1 VRLTRLIVQGF
12 KSFKDRTV
20 IHFDQG
26 ITGIV
31 GPNGCGKSNIVD
43 ALFWVMG
50 EMSAKHLRG
59 DTMKDVIF
67 AGSSKYTPASWAEVT
82 LVLENNESKHIHIGN
97 KISNP
102 SEIQLSRKLYR
113 NSETEYRINGVPCRL
128 KDIQEIFMDTGAGAK
143 SYSIIAQG
151 EIERLVQAKPQE
163 RRAMIEEVAGI
174 TKFKLRRRES
184 LKKIEQTKIN
194 LARLSDLQQELEKNL
209 NSLGEQAEK
218 AEKACKL
225 KDIIKENELMVES
238 NRIHKILK
246 ERRDFANELVKNKTI
261 LETSKLRRDNLEIS
275 LEDERVLK
283 EELQLKLD
291 EFQKIFNELAKE
303 LAAAEAKVEFLAK
316 SKDDKSNQVHRF
328 IAENKSIQIELEEIK
343 TRCQE
348 LVEEKNKLSGQML
361 EDNDLSELEEKV
373 SFLKLQMEDKQDEVN
388 KSNQIYDQL
397 SKSVHDLDQELFKNT
412 SRQGELAFHLQDINA
427 EIEALEKQ
435 YSGLSFELVKE
446 REKVDAAN
454 GLVEKFTKEH
464 GAFKEKIE
472 SLQKN
477 ELVIRQQKESLLKES
492 LTVDSKLKSLKEIN
506 EALEGV
512 KEGTSKFLKEQKSG
526 LYDLLGNALQCE
538 EKYSKPV
545 QCLLSD
551 YLETI
556 ISQSNNI
563 DELADWHQEHSHMAY
578 DLALLK
584 GDNGNNLGETKERLK
599 LQLSQMPGFVDSEDA
614 VVSLD
619 MIVSFTTNYRDEFK
633 EIFKGY
639 YVVKNLSI
647 EAAQCLSGDIKFKA
661 LVSADGSV
669 LIKNQDALR
678 ILSVKNPDE
687 LGLGIIIRNNKI
699 SELEHAFVD
708 VQTKLC
714 ASELDY
720 EMVSKELHDTKE
732 FFETIR
738 DKLSD
743 AKSDYS
749 AEKSRL
755 ESKTSGFEMG
765 SARLQILNNRKNEI
779 SKQRFELIEQEET
792 LSNKLINKR
801 DEMLANEESLVLAK
815 EGLVNVSLSYRE
827 SKDELVKRQ
836 VEINSLEARLQTAIS
851 RVSDFEKQIEKGEN
865 KFSSNSVLITSLGD
879 EILKLAQDYEQSS
892 IDNKNKSEELK
903 KRDEEMSAHREDLVK
918 LLKGMQDRENEVRQ
932 IGREIGLA
940 EKKYVELEVKLER
953 FIGEE
958 EQITRNV
965 FEKYQVDLRNIV
977 GKYLEYSVDEYFGLT
992 DLSSMYVVETENG
1005 IKEVEKIHYDLNLIS
1020 IKELDRAEVLLKK
1033 SKSEFNQ
1040 LGDINWQ
1047 AIEDY
1052 RKQKLRCA
1060 FLREQEVELKQSLD
1074 DLEKAIIHID
1084 HKSRERFKAAFE
1096 EVSERFKKVFPII
1109 FGGGSAFLNIV
1120 GDLDDP
1126 ECGVDIVAQPPG
1138 KKMQNINLMSGGEKA
1153 LTAVS
1158 LIFSIFLVKPSPF
1171 CLLDEVDAPLDD
1183 ANVGRFNELLRE
1195 MSNESQ
1201 FILITHNKKTME
1213 MNDTLYG
1220 ITMEEPGISKA
1231 VSVQLQ

>member
-1 VRLTRLIVQGF
+1 MRLTRLVVQGF

-102 SEIQLSRKLYR
+102 SEIQLTRKLYR

-184 LKKIEQTKIN
+184 LKKIELTKIN
-194 LARLSDLQQELEKNL
+194 LSRLSDLQQELEKNL

-218 AEKACKL
+218 AERACKL
-225 KDIIKENELMVES
+225 KDIIKENELLVES

-246 ERRDFANELVKNKTI
+246 ERREFANELVKNKTI

-275 LEDERVLK
+275 LEDERILK

-291 EFQKIFNELAKE
+291 EFQKLFNELAKE
-303 LAAAEAKVEFLAK
+303 LAAAEAKVEFLGK
-316 SKDDKSNQVHRF
+316 SKEDKSNQVHRF
-328 IAENKSIQIELEEIK
+328 SAENKSIQSELEEIK
-343 TRCQE
+343 NRCEE

-388 KSNQIYDQL
+388 KNNQIYDQL
-397 SKSVHDLDQELFKNT
+397 SKTVHDVDQELFKNT
-412 SRQGELAFHLQDINA
+412 SRQGELAFNLQDINA

-446 REKVDAAN
+446 REKVDASN
-454 GLVEKFTKEH
+454 GLVEKLTQEYSVL
-464 GAFKEKIE
+464 KEKIE

-477 ELVIRQQKESLLKES
+477 ELIVRQQKEILLKES
-492 LTVDSKLKSLKEIN
+492 ITVDSKLKSLKEIN

-526 LYDLLGNALQCE
+526 LYDLMGNALSCD

-545 QCLLSD
+545 QRLLSD
-551 YLETI
+551 CLETI
-556 ISQSNNI
+556 ISQTNNM
-563 DELADWHQEHSHMAY
+563 DELIGWYKEHSHMAC
-578 DLALLK
+578 DLALLQS
-584 GDNGNNLGETKERLK
+584 GENNHLAETEERLR
-599 LQLSQMPGFVDSEDA
+599 LQLSQIPGFVDSEDA

-619 MIVSFTTNYRDEFK
+619 TIISFTANYHDEFK
-633 EIFKGY
+633 EMFKGY
-639 YVVKNLSI
+639 YVVKNLTMD
-647 EAAQCLSGDIKFKA
+647 AAQLLSGDIKFKA
-661 LVSADGSV
+661 IASEDGLV
-669 LIKNQDALR
+669 LIKNQNSLR
-678 ILSVKNPDE
+678 ILSVGNPDE
-687 LGLGIIIRNNKI
+687 LGQGIIIRNNKI
-699 SELEHAFVD
+699 NELEKTLIE
-708 VQTKLC
+708 VQNKLSS
-714 ASELDY
+714 AELDY
-720 EMVSKELHDTKE
+720 ESISIELIGVKEL
-732 FFETIR
+732 FEITR

-755 ESKTSGFEMG
+755 ELKTSGFEMG

-779 SKQRFELIEQEET
+779 SKQRFDLIELEER
-792 LSNKLINKR
+792 LSSKLNSKK
-801 DEMLANEESLVLAK
+801 DEMLANEESLVSAK

-851 RVSDFEKQIEKGEN
+851 RVSDFEKQIEKSEI
-865 KFSSNSVLITSLGD
+865 KFSNNTTLIASLSE
-879 EILKLAQDYEQSS
+879 EILKISKEYEQSNV
-892 IDNKNKSEELK
+892 DNKNKSEELR
-903 KRDEEMSAHREDLVK
+903 KRDEEMSAYREDLVK

-932 IGREIGLA
+932 IGRDISIA
-940 EKKYVELEVKLER
+940 EKKFVELEVKLER
-953 FIGEE
+953 FVGEE
-958 EQITRNV
+958 EQITRNI
-965 FEKYQVDLRNIV
+965 FEKYQVDLRNVV
-977 GKYLEYSVDEYFGLT
+977 GKYLVYSADEYFGLT
-992 DLSSMYVVETENG
+992 DLSGMHVIETENG
-1005 IKEVEKIHYDLNLIS
+1005 AKEIEKIHYDLNIIS
-1020 IKELDRAEVLLKK
+1020 TKELDRSEALLKK

-1060 FLREQEVELKQSLD
+1060 FLKEQEIELKQSLD

-1084 HKSRERFKAAFE
+1084 HKSRERFKAAFD

-1109 FGGGSAFLNIV
+1109 FGGGSALLNIV
-1120 GDLDDP
+1120 GDLDDT

>member
-1 VRLTRLIVQGF
+1 MRLTRLVVQGF

-67 AGSSKYTPASWAEVT
+67 AGSSRYTPASWAEVT

-102 SEIQLSRKLYR
+102 SEIQLTRKLYR

-163 RRAMIEEVAGI
+163 RRVMIEEVAGI

-194 LARLSDLQQELEKNL
+194 LSRLSDLQQELEKNL

-225 KDIIKENELMVES
+225 KDIIKENELLVES

-261 LETSKLRRDNLEIS
+261 LETNKLRRDNLEIS

-291 EFQKIFNELAKE
+291 EFQKIFNEMAKV
-303 LAAAEAKVEFLAK
+303 LAASEAKVEFLAK
-316 SKDDKSNQVHRF
+316 SKEDKSNQVQRF
-328 IAENKSIQIELEEIK
+328 ITENKTIQTELDEIK
-343 TRCQE
+343 NRCEE
-348 LVEEKNKLSGQML
+348 LIEEKNKLSSQML

-388 KSNQIYDQL
+388 NSSRTYDQL
-397 SKSVHDLDQELFKNT
+397 SKTVHDLDQELFKNT
-412 SRQGELAFHLQDINA
+412 SRQGELAFNLQDINA

-446 REKVDAAN
+446 REKVEAAS
-454 GLVEKFTKEH
+454 GVVEKLTQEY
-464 GAFKEKIE
+464 GVLKEKIE
-472 SLQKN
+472 LLQKN
-477 ELVIRQQKESLLKES
+477 ELIIRQQKEILLKES
-492 LTVDSKLKSLKEIN
+492 ITVDSKLKSLKEIN

-512 KEGTSKFLKEQKSG
+512 KQGTSKFLKEQKSG
-526 LYDLLGNALQCE
+526 LYDLMGNALSCD

-545 QCLLSD
+545 QRLLSD
-551 YLETI
+551 YLETL
-556 ISQSNNI
+556 ISQTNNI
-563 DELADWHQEHSHMAY
+563 NELVDWHKEHDHLTC
-578 DLALLK
+578 DLAVLK
-584 GDNGNNLGETKERLK
+584 SGNNDYLAETQERLK

-614 VVSLD
+614 VVPLNT
-619 MIVSFTTNYRDEFK
+619 IVSFTANYSDEFN
-633 EIFKGY
+633 EMFEGY
-639 YVVKNLSI
+639 YVVKNLSLDS
-647 EAAQCLSGDIKFKA
+647 AQLLSGDIKFKA
-661 LVSADGSV
+661 LVSEDGSV

-678 ILSVKNPDE
+678 IISVGNSDE
-687 LGLGIIIRNNKI
+687 LSQGIIIRNTKI
-699 SELEHAFVD
+699 NELENTSIE
-708 VQTKLC
+708 VQTKL
-714 ASELDY
+714 SSTELNY
-720 EMVSKELHDTKE
+720 ETISKELATTKE
-732 FFETIR
+732 LFEITR

-779 SKQRFELIEQEET
+779 SKQRFELIELEET
-792 LSNKLINKR
+792 LSNKLSNKKEEILSNE
-801 DEMLANEESLVLAK
+801 EMLSSAK

-851 RVSDFEKQIEKGEN
+851 RVSDFEKQIEKSEN
-865 KFSSNSVLITSLGD
+865 KFSNNTVLIASLSD
-879 EILKLAQDYEQSS
+879 EILKLSEDYEYSS

-903 KRDEEMSAHREDLVK
+903 KRDEEMSAYREDLVK

-932 IGREIGLA
+932 IGREISLA
-940 EKKYVELEVKLER
+940 EKKFVELEVKLER
-953 FIGEE
+953 FVGEE

-965 FEKYQVDLRNIV
+965 FEKYQVDLRSVV
-977 GKYLEYSVDEYFGLT
+977 GKYIEYSADEYFGLT

-1005 IKEVEKIHYDLNLIS
+1005 AREVEKIHYDLNIIS
-1020 IKELDRAEVLLKK
+1020 TRELDRADALLKK

-1074 DLEKAIIHID
+1074 DLERAIIHID
-1084 HKSRERFKAAFE
+1084 NKSRERFKAAFD

-1109 FGGGSAFLNIV
+1109 FGGGSALLNIV